1 MNITLYYRDGSSDKV
16 YQVSLEPKSD
26 GFIVNFAF
34 GRRGSTLNT
43 GTKTSSP
50 VDYDTAKKIYDKL
63 VREKTAKGYTPGEDG
78 TPYQHTDKEQR
89 STGIRPQLLN
99 PVEEQEMQWLLN
111 DTEHCMQEKFD
122 GKRVLLRKQ
131 NGQAVGINRK
141 GLSIGLPSSI
151 IHSAEQLRGE
161 FILDGE
167 CVADVFY
174 VFDLLEQD
182 GKDLRPLPY
191 GERGVGLPNLLAT
204 GPAPH
209 LELVPTAFFRTEKKR
224 MLDLLRESNKEG
236 VVFKRLDAPYIP
248 GRPNSG
254 GPQLKYKF

>member
-122 GKRVLLRKQ
+122 GKRVLVQ
-131 NGQAVGINRK
+131 NRTARLWASTVK
-141 GLSIGLPSSI
+141 G
-151 IHSAEQLRGE
+151 
-161 FILDGE
+161 
-167 CVADVFY
+167 
-174 VFDLLEQD
+174 
-182 GKDLRPLPY
+182 
-191 GERGVGLPNLLAT
+191 
-204 GPAPH
+204 
-209 LELVPTAFFRTEKKR
+209 
-224 MLDLLRESNKEG
+224 
-236 VVFKRLDAPYIP
+236 
-248 GRPNSG
+248 
-254 GPQLKYKF
+254 